1 MHFHLHSYND
11 LEDIPIKRLV
21 DFDMLRR
28 LKRSQNNKTS
38 SLLPALGRDSDGL
51 NPKPRQFEV
60 GQLQLIDPKD

>member
-28 LKRSQNNKTS
+28 LKRYENASHHPVFIQSYESNIISVQVAK
-38 SLLPALGRDSDGL
+38 
-51 NPKPRQFEV
+51 
-60 GQLQLIDPKD
+60 